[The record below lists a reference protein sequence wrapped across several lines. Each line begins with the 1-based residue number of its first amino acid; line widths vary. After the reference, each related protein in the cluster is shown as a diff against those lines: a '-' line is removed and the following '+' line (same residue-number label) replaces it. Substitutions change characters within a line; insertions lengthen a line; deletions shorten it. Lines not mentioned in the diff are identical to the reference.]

1 MIKYLIYDTETTG
14 LNIVKDKPFLFQYGL
29 VDENLNLINIEVF
42 DSVNL
47 ISKQKFINYLINTPT
62 LIGHNIKFDIHMAI
76 NDGIDI
82 NIFKDKNYIDTA
94 WLARL
99 VIDHDTQTDKIFS
112 TALKKLA
119 TRYLGI
125 DSAQEEKILKTELS
139 RLTMEHKAKMKQYFI
154 DNGVWNTNLKSTE
167 DTKVINSIYNNWNK
181 VFHKYPKLKKLR
193 IKFLTQTPAPT
204 YQDCSNV
211 KTYGK
216 TDIKLTHGLLK
227 LWYPQAVRLDQVPT
241 LIRLSNATFPLV
253 LMERK
258 GMTVDLYQVIKD
270 RNILLKEFNKTKI
283 IDPRD
288 GSELSIGQ
296 HAKLKELYEYESGIN
311 LNSADKDTRDEIEN
325 VSPAAKTASYL
336 AKIDKYLSTYITGVL
351 NKVIFVDG
359 EYKIFT
365 QYNMAGTITGRLSSD
380 FQQFPKDPL
389 ELNDGSSVNI
399 RSWFIVPGQDKYIF
413 YFDKELSN

>member
-1 MIKYLIYDTETTG
+1 M
-14 LNIVKDKPFLFQYGL
+14 GL

-154 DNGVWNTNLKSTE
+154 DNGVWNTNLK
-167 DTKVINSIYNNWNK
+167 
-181 VFHKYPKLKKLR
+181 KY
-193 IKFLTQTPAPT
+193 
-204 YQDCSNV
+204 
-211 KTYGK
+211 
-216 TDIKLTHGLLK
+216 
-227 LWYPQAVRLDQVPT
+227 
-241 LIRLSNATFPLV
+241 
-253 LMERK
+253 
-258 GMTVDLYQVIKD
+258 
-270 RNILLKEFNKTKI
+270 
-283 IDPRD
+283 
-288 GSELSIGQ
+288 
-296 HAKLKELYEYESGIN
+296 
-311 LNSADKDTRDEIEN
+311 
-325 VSPAAKTASYL
+325 
-336 AKIDKYLSTYITGVL
+336 
-351 NKVIFVDG
+351 
-359 EYKIFT
+359 
-365 QYNMAGTITGRLSSD
+365 
-380 FQQFPKDPL
+380 
-389 ELNDGSSVNI
+389 
-399 RSWFIVPGQDKYIF
+399 
-413 YFDKELSN
+413 